1 MIPFVKM
8 HGIGNDFVCL
18 DLVQDPLPREL
29 AIARL
34 DWPELAQSICHR
46 RFGVG
51 ADGIL
56 VIERGGMAAYR
67 MRMFNPDGTEA
78 EMCGNGTRCVGRYLV
93 DHGYAAEGELGL
105 EVFGRVVQ
113 LTVTPEKISVDM
125 GPAVVGDRG
134 MDLPHSLSGVSVDV
148 GNPHL
153 VVRVDDVQGVPL
165 RKWGPEM
172 EMLPKFPNG
181 TNVHFY
187 QRLGELELIM
197 RTWERGAGATL
208 ACGSGACAVAAAYLG
223 RPGRVLIHL
232 PGGPLWLEIDER
244 GHAIKT
250 GAAVEVFTG
259 EWDARV
265 PAGPRELADAIQ

>member
-1 MIPFVKM
+1 VIPFVKM

-18 DLVQDPLPREL
+18 DLIQDPLPREL
-29 AIARL
+29 AVARL
-34 DWPELAQSICHR
+34 DWPELAISICHR

-56 VIERGGMAAYR
+56 VIERGQMAPFR

-78 EMCGNGTRCVGRYLV
+78 EMCGNGTRCVGRFLV
-93 DHGYAAEGELGL
+93 DHGYASPGRLDL

-113 LTVTPEKISVDM
+113 LTVLPDLISVDM
-125 GPAVVGDRG
+125 GPAAVLERG
-134 MDLPHSLSGVSVDV
+134 IDLPHALRGTSVEV

-153 VVRVDDVQGVPL
+153 VIRVDDVEAVPL
-165 RKWGPEM
+165 KKWGPEM
-172 EMLPKFPNG
+172 ETLPQFPNG

-187 QRLGELELIM
+187 QGLGDSELRM

-208 ACGSGACAVAAAYLG
+208 ACGSGACAVAAAHLG
-223 RPGRVLIHL
+223 RPGKLHLHL

-244 GHAIKT
+244 GHANMT
-250 GAAVEVFTG
+250 GAAVEVFQG
-259 EWDARV
+259 EWDTAV
-265 PAGPRELADAIQ
+265 PAGPKELADAIQ